1 VSGERDLSRL
11 IATMRPELGPGRFV
25 FATIPHGQAVP
36 AGLAPVMLFREAE
49 GMTLIVTPDEAAR
62 AGLAAIFPCRRITL
76 TVHSALDAVGFLAA
90 VTSRLAAAGISTNA
104 VAAYHHDHLFVPEDR
119 AAEAVA
125 LLEAMAA
132 GR

>member
-1 VSGERDLSRL
+1 MSGKRDLSRL
-11 IATMRPELGPGRFV
+11 ISSMRPELAPGRFV
-25 FATIPHGQAVP
+25 FATIPHGQGIP

-49 GMTLIVTPDEAAR
+49 GTTLIVTAEEAAQ
-62 AGLAAIFPCRRITL
+62 AGLAGIFPCRQITL

-90 VTSRLAAAGISTNA
+90 VTARLAAAGISTNA
-104 VAAYHHDHLFVPEDR
+104 VAAYHHDHLFVPEHR

-132 GR
+132 VR